1 MESDLGAE
9 WLNDITTDHAAL
21 LKAIVEALPEPCFVL
36 DRQGR
41 YVAVLGGLDNTRYH
55 DGRPLIGKLMHD
67 VLPIDIADRFLGV
80 VHEALD
86 TGRVVHHEYTLGSDD
101 VAGVEAKPDVPDHL
115 WFEGHVAP
123 LPSLAG
129 RPDMAVWMVFN
140 VTESRVALQR
150 LELQQRVMQA
160 QQAEL
165 ERLARIDPL
174 TGLLNRRSFFSEAA
188 RELEQVSSTGQP
200 AAMILFDLD
209 RFKVV
214 NDTWGHAAGDAVL
227 IALAELLRE
236 QRREHD
242 VVGRL
247 GGEEFALVIP
257 GADIAG
263 GRRAAERLRAELA
276 ALAVPHDGA
285 TISITASFG
294 VAELLATDARPD
306 AAVRRADA
314 AMFVAKRLG
323 RDRVEQDGDS
333 NPRLDRG

>member
-1 MESDLGAE
+1 
-9 WLNDITTDHAAL
+9 
-21 LKAIVEALPEPCFVL
+21 
-36 DRQGR
+36 
-41 YVAVLGGLDNTRYH
+41 
-55 DGRPLIGKLMHD
+55 
-67 VLPIDIADRFLGV
+67 
-80 VHEALD
+80 
-86 TGRVVHHEYTLGSDD
+86 
-101 VAGVEAKPDVPDHL
+101 
-115 WFEGHVAP
+115 
-123 LPSLAG
+123 
-129 RPDMAVWMVFN
+129 
-140 VTESRVALQR
+140 
-150 LELQQRVMQA
+150 
-160 QQAEL
+160 
-165 ERLARIDPL
+165 LARIDPL

-200 AAMILFDLD
+200 AAMILFDRD

-227 IALAELLRE
+227 IALADLLRE
-236 QRREHD
+236 ERREHD

-294 VAELLATDARPD
+294 VAELLATDASPD
-306 AAVRRADA
+306 AAVGRADA